1 MEIIWITLG
10 IVLIISGFIGS
21 FLPII
26 PGPPLSFVGL
36 LMLQLTPNTP
46 FSLQFLIFWAVVVVV
61 LMILD
66 NVIPAY
72 GTKKFGGSAWGIWGC
87 MLGMAAGIF
96 FPPLGLVVGPLLGAL
111 IGELLAGKN
120 SDQAIL
126 SAVGSFAGFLV
137 STLLKVIAT
146 AVMGYYFIIN
156 I

>member
-1 MEIIWITLG
+1 
-10 IVLIISGFIGS
+10 
-21 FLPII
+21 
-26 PGPPLSFVGL
+26 
-36 LMLQLTPNTP
+36 
-46 FSLQFLIFWAVVVVV
+46 
-61 LMILD
+61 
-66 NVIPAY
+66 
-72 GTKKFGGSAWGIWGC
+72 
-87 MLGMAAGIF
+87 
-96 FPPLGLVVGPLLGAL
+96 LVVGPLLGAL